1 LKILEWLMI
10 VFMLAILILIRPATS
25 AALVLDIATSK
36 QVYNAAETLEIGG
49 NLSNN
54 GAPVPD
60 ALVLLQVDNPTHN
73 MWVIRTLTT
82 GQSPTGP
89 FPVEVLNVTATD
101 SNGRPKDLFNRGEDA
116 GFKVTIQN
124 NAGSPYAV
132 CVMVNLFYS
141 NGVPFKLFTI
151 YSGTIDN
158 GPPVVVS
165 MWPIAIPVNA
175 AAGQATAHVSILSG
189 FPNATGFP
197 YAPEKTG
204 TFRIVT
210 SDGGYVP
217 PASALG
223 TFNFTIPLL
232 SIPPWIGNYSIYART
247 RYGPMIALGNV
258 TFGVI
263 LAGDLNHDGKVDMK
277 DIAIV
282 AKLFGTRPGDPLWNP
297 VADVIKDGKVD
308 MKDISIVAKEFG
320 MTTNP

>member
-1 LKILEWLMI
+1 MPEWIII
-10 VFMLAILILIRPATS
+10 VFMLTSLILIRPGTS

-36 QVYNAAETLEIGG
+36 EVYNAAETLEIGG
-49 NLSNN
+49 NVSNS
-54 GAPVPD
+54 GVPVPD
-60 ALVLLQVDNPTHN
+60 ALVLLQIDNPKN
-73 MWVIRTLTT
+73 SMWVVRTLTT

-89 FPVEVLNVTATD
+89 FPVEVLNVTTTD

-116 GFKVTIQN
+116 GFKVAIQN

-141 NGVPFKLFTI
+141 TGVPFKLFTI
-151 YSGTIDN
+151 YNGTIGT
-158 GPPVVVS
+158 GPPVVAS
-165 MWPIAIPVNA
+165 MWPITIPVNA
-175 AAGQATAHVSILSG
+175 AAGQASAYVSIFSG
-189 FPNATGFP
+189 FPNATGFA

-210 SDGGYVP
+210 SDGGHVP

-232 SIPPWIGNYSIYART
+232 SIPPWVGNYSIYART
-247 RYGPMIALGNV
+247 RYGPMIASGNV

-263 LAGDLNHDGKVDMK
+263 LAGDLNLDGKIDMK

-282 AKLFGTRPGDPLWNP
+282 AKPFGTRPGDPLWNA
-297 VADVIKDGKVD
+297 VADVNKDGKVD

-320 MTTNP
+320 MITNP